1 MSSPELPEKLEELMA
16 GYVLGNLSSE
26 EAEQLQRLLA
36 EHPEQA
42 KELNSLQEVLELMP
56 YALPEVTLPQHLR
69 QSILEEANVEIKQE
83 SPRKQFSLPW
93 RQMAGSIA
101 AVLVVALGW
110 DNYNLRQ
117 NLTAVQTEVA
127 RQKDVIAMLRN
138 PDTHLV
144 SLKGMDMA
152 SAATGRI
159 VMTPGEPKSVLIL
172 QNLPVLPEG
181 KFYQLWSVVRGEKI
195 PSGQFNASEK
205 GTVLV
210 KLPTPSALEVTGL
223 VVTVEV
229 SPVPQSPSGPM
240 VMTSNL

>member
-26 EAEQLQRLLA
+26 EAEELQRLLA

-101 AVLVVALGW
+101 AVLVLALGW

-181 KFYQLWSVVRGEKI
+181 KFYQLWSVVHGEKI

-210 KLPTPSALEVTGL
+210 KVPTPSALEVTGL

-240 VMTSNL
+240 VMTSSL